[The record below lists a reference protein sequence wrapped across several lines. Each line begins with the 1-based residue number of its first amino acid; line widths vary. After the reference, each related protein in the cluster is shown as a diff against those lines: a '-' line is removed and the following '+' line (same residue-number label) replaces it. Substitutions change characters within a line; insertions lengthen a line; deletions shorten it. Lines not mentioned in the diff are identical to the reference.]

1 VPEGEFENHKA
12 FLFKKEGQIYD
23 QMKVIN
29 QWEISRNIGL

>member
-1 VPEGEFENHKA
+1 MFHFMATAEVPEGEFENHKA

-29 QWEISRNIGL
+29 Q